1 MTFTPILLATALTE
15 GISAAQA
22 HTRGEQIMKLAKKLL
37 MVGAAV
43 ATTAGLSIIPAEA
56 SSDTAAGCW
65 TFGNTTSFGTY
76 GGQVCDSNHIM
87 GWAKDTKS
95 DGYCVFLRAHYPNGY
110 ADGPWACPK
119 NVQKNWDWWA
129 PQGISHV
136 SIEKIY
142 AP

>member
-1 MTFTPILLATALTE
+1 
-15 GISAAQA
+15 
-22 HTRGEQIMKLAKKLL
+22 MKLVKKLL

-43 ATTAGLSIIPAEA
+43 ATTAGLGIIPAEA
-56 SSDTAAGCW
+56 SSSAAAACW

-76 GGQVCDSNHIM
+76 GGQVCDSSHVM
-87 GWAKDTKS
+87 GWAKDTKA
-95 DGYCVFLRAHYPNGY
+95 DGYCVFLRVHYPNGY

-129 PQGISHV
+129 PQGITHV
-136 SIEKIY
+136 SIEKVY